1 MIRGK
6 RAELPLF
13 EDAIDIPN
21 IPPLD
26 LKSWEVSDV
35 VDFTIRTVDT
45 DEIVARWENP
55 NYKGEDKNENN

>member
-35 VDFTIRTVDT
+35 TEFKIIAVDT
-45 DEIVARWENP
+45 GEVIAQWENP
-55 NYKGEDKNENN
+55 NYKGEDKDENN